1 MVRFF
6 YLCLAALAL
15 PVMAQACDMRA
26 ESRADTVADYVEN
39 GRSCLAAAPNGF
51 RFSAEMEQAFVDKIN
66 DERAERGLSTLSV
79 RLDMQPAARFHSLDM
94 GINGFFGH
102 ETPKGRTSA
111 FRLSAFDRTM
121 LSRASAENVAQ
132 LVMTCADQHGN
143 TVSCDLMP
151 ASSTDVMG
159 GAVDKLH
166 ADLMA
171 SPGHRENILNPET
184 THLALGVAR
193 TDMAVYV
200 TQVFA
205 RPVGELSEPFPL
217 RLTSGSELTASA
229 ELNGWRFK
237 RFAFLRGSVIDDV
250 FDGVIPD
257 TLEGDLELAA
267 RGESFQKVKHKGRT
281 VDSMSFIYLPGPAV
295 TIEPSQPATGS

>member
-6 YLCLAALAL
+6 YLLLAALTL
-15 PVMAQACDMRA
+15 PAMAQACDMRA
-26 ESRADTVADYVEN
+26 EARADTVADYVEN
-39 GRSCLAAAPNGF
+39 GRLCLAAAPNGF
-51 RFSAEMEQAFVDKIN
+51 RFSEAMEQAFVDKIN
-66 DERAERGLSTLSV
+66 EERTERGLSTLAV
-79 RLDMQPAARFHSLDM
+79 RRDMRPAARFHSLDM

-132 LVMTCADQHGN
+132 LVMTCTDQRGN

-151 ASSTDVMG
+151 PSSTDVMG

-184 THLALGVAR
+184 THFALGVAR

-217 RLTSGSELTASA
+217 RLMAGSELMASA
-229 ELNGWRFK
+229 DLNGWHFK